1 MSKVSFFVLI
11 SSEKKNKKESQGR
24 ESKWII
30 EQSRESTERQG
41 SHPISANVHR
51 DYTQEALDN

>member
-1 MSKVSFFVLI
+1 MSKVSFFVLK
-11 SSEKKNKKESQGR
+11 SSEKNKKESQGS